1 MSRLQNLLMRLLK
14 LLPLTKNEEVATQQP
29 SRRKLVPHV
38 WHKTGAHRIFS
49 QNHTD
54 EPSNMGIPASLVDY
68 NHQPLVADEQFC
80 S

>member
-1 MSRLQNLLMRLLK
+1 MSVRLLK

-54 EPSNMGIPASLVDY
+54 EPSNMGIPASLVDWYY